1 MIYCIPKPLPFR
13 QTPQTFISY
22 RQINIFPPF
31 NIVEPSW
38 YLLHHWIIVGWERT
52 TETVGRRKLCVKYLN
67 IKSNVLQWRDVQHS
81 SSINHQTISA
91 WASMSLHI
99 WPPRVFFQE
108 LRNGSQQV
116 WWHESLNELLL
127 GNFIL
132 SVIISNHCDLPNEM
146 FKRVHWEGKKQ
157 NQNKQK
163 KPHWA
168 IFKKLHLASLDK
180 SVEGAR
186 HQHGNWIIC
195 CVWTLLKK
203 MVSNTSFYLPG
214 NLSVQEEQ
222 IQTTGFAD
230 KTFCVLVARNKKLL
244 SCQQMFWLG
253 ITSHRKD
260 YLGILIIQ
268 QNRDCP
274 IKYSAIYWTNVNGA
288 NLGLCQRSRQAKS
301 LRHYWRLTWSAE
313 SESVL
318 NRNEIEE
325 KEK

>member
-146 FKRVHWEGKKQ
+146 FKRVHWEGKSK
-157 NQNKQK
+157 
-163 KPHWA
+163 
-168 IFKKLHLASLDK
+168 I
-180 SVEGAR
+180 
-186 HQHGNWIIC
+186 
-195 CVWTLLKK
+195 
-203 MVSNTSFYLPG
+203 
-214 NLSVQEEQ
+214 
-222 IQTTGFAD
+222 
-230 KTFCVLVARNKKLL
+230 KTNKKSPTEL
-244 SCQQMFWLG
+244 SLKSYIWPAWIKVWKGPG
-253 ITSHRKD
+253 INM
-260 YLGILIIQ
+260 GIELF
-268 QNRDCP
+268 
-274 IKYSAIYWTNVNGA
+274 VVFE
-288 NLGLCQRSRQAKS
+288 L
-301 LRHYWRLTWSAE
+301 YWRKWYLTPLSIYQAICQYRK
-313 SESVL
+313 SRFKLLALLTKHSVY
-318 NRNEIEE
+318 
-325 KEK
+325 